1 MAARHIV
8 ALAQAVP
15 ADKYK
20 WRPAPGVRSISEV
33 YMHIVLTDQFL
44 LKQAGAPAATAVPSD
59 AETKITSKEQV
70 IDWLNRSFAAV
81 RESQPKID
89 AGKKVVFFQRPSTAG
104 NVMLRLLVHMNE
116 HLGQSIAYARMEGVT
131 PPWSQ

>member
-15 ADKYK
+15 ENKYN

-33 YMHIVLTDQFL
+33 YMHIVLTNQFL
-44 LKQAGAPAATAVPSD
+44 LKQADAPDTTNAPAGSEKKV
-59 AETKITSKEQV
+59 TSKEQV
-70 IDWLNRSFAAV
+70 IDWLNRSFSAV
-81 RESQPKID
+81 RKSYPKID
-89 AGKKVVFFQRPSTAG
+89 ASKKVVFFNRPSTAG

-116 HLGQSIAYARMEGVT
+116 HLGQSIAYARMEDVT